1 MLEAIEDLDAADV
14 PPDVRCRCLHCGA
27 VVLRETVAGLTLA
40 DFLETAVPF
49 LARHSTC
56 KDRGVQ

>member
-1 MLEAIEDLDAADV
+1 MLEALEDAEL
-14 PPDVRCRCLHCGA
+14 PPDIRCRCLHCGA

-40 DFLETAVPF
+40 DFLESAVPF

-56 KDRGVQ
+56 ADQGVR